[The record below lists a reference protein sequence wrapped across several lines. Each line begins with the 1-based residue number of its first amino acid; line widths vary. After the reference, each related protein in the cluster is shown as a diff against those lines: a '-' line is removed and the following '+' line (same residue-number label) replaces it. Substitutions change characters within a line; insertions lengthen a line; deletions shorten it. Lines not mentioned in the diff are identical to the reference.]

1 MRGAPYPGFRVRRIK
16 FAAAAACMSM
26 SMRISMS
33 RASVIMIRSAAG
45 HNEFLSQTDA

>member
-16 FAAAAACMSM
+16 FAAACMSM